1 LGAAAPSTLEG
12 AVPDADDKGRMP
24 RLACLLVLG
33 LLLFAGCGSDG
44 PKSARS
50 FPTPSPPPPG
60 SPLDALPPKDDSIPA
75 FRQQQYEEWLRAE
88 IARQRRSPTVEAS
101 LRVARLS
108 ERISPQLEAS
118 LRADW
123 AHANATVGEL
133 SGVRRSELAYVIG
146 TVRTLA
152 AAHMLTV
159 DRLRPVFLV
168 LRINTRFWAND
179 PLPASGFRTSP
190 DADPAVFQYY
200 PGHGLQLQPL
210 ASWGRANA
218 IAGACLA
225 ALRSHTKR
233 DRCRPGAMA
242 KSLDRLSALG
252 ARRSG
257 YLAWEYYFA
266 YGTGAPPWVSGMAQ
280 ATAIQALSRGYR
292 ATGKERWRRAAL
304 DALGAFEQAPP
315 SGVSVPVPGGRHY
328 ALYSFAPSHLVFNGG
343 LQAVIGLRDASAL
356 LHSKRAERLF
366 ERGERAARR
375 EVAEYDTGA
384 WSLYS
389 EHGAEATLN
398 YHALIAGFL
407 SNLCDRTHRRTYCA
421 AGKRFKRYE
430 REPTKIGLAPLRK
443 VRWDRTST
451 IRFSISKISTVKV
464 RIWGTR
470 GISLSRDFTMSRGVR
485 TLAWRPPGRGRYKLR
500 IEAQGPSGPLGVE
513 RRTIRVTLPKPK
525 PKHKHKHKPK
535 KPAHDRLKSDTG

>member
-1 LGAAAPSTLEG
+1 
-12 AVPDADDKGRMP
+12 VPDADDKGRMP

-33 LLLFAGCGSDG
+33 LLLAAGCGSDE
-44 PKSARS
+44 PRTAR
-50 FPTPSPPPPG
+50 TPPPPPG
-60 SPLDALPPKDDSIPA
+60 SPLDALPPKHDSLPA
-75 FRQQQYEEWLRAE
+75 FRRQQHEAWRRAE
-88 IARQRRSPTVEAS
+88 LARLRRAATVQAS
-101 LRVARLS
+101 LRVARLN
-108 ERISPQLEAS
+108 ERISPALEAS
-118 LRADW
+118 LRRDW
-123 AHANATVGEL
+123 ANANATVGRL
-133 SGVRRSELAYVIG
+133 SGVRRTELAYVIG

-168 LRINTRFWAND
+168 LRTNTRFWANA
-179 PLPASGFRTSP
+179 PFPAPGFRTSP

-225 ALRSHTKR
+225 ALRSRTKR
-233 DRCRPGAMA
+233 DRCRPGALA

-252 ARRSG
+252 ARRG
-257 YLAWEYYFA
+257 GFLAWEYYFA
-266 YGTGAPPWVSGMAQ
+266 YGSGTPPWVSGMAQ

-292 ATGKERWRRAAL
+292 ATGKQRWRKTAL

-315 SGVSVPVPGGRHY
+315 TGVSVRTPGGRHY

-356 LHSKRAERLF
+356 LHSKRAKQLF

-398 YHALIAGFL
+398 YHSLIAGFL
-407 SNLCDRTHRRTYCA
+407 SNLCERVRKRTYCA
-421 AGKRFKRYE
+421 AGERFKRYE
-430 REPTKIGLAPLRK
+430 REPTKIALRRLGK
-443 VRWDRTST
+443 VRWDRAST
-451 IRFSISKISTVKV
+451 LRFSISKISTVKV

-470 GISLSRDFTMSRGVR
+470 GMSLSRDIRMARGAR
-485 TLAWRPPGRGRYKLR
+485 TLSWRPPGRGRYTLR
-500 IEAQGPSGPLGVE
+500 ITAQGPSGPLGVE
-513 RRTIRVTLPKPK
+513 QRAIRVTLPKPK
-525 PKHKHKHKPK
+525 PKKAKKPK
-535 KPAHDRLKSDTG
+535 KPAHDRLKTDTG